1 MPFTSSLIG
10 QEECVTLLNNVIAD
24 PPHLF
29 LSGGYGCG
37 KTTLVNEFLKAYY
50 TPHGIGIKDV
60 EWTLWLSSEQDRGI
74 HCVRQSVAEFARH
87 SSARE
92 GVYRFII
99 VDDADSLPMI
109 SQQALRRPM
118 ETHAH
123 TTRFIFVSR
132 HCGDLIQPLKSRCMH
147 LELEMISPNELV
159 SHFCQKGG
167 FPKLTLAPMAIA
179 IFMSLAQT
187 PTEIKN
193 TCQILCQVYGKAK
206 NEPDGKE
213 PKGRDETNPITSAEI
228 ISLFASPSF
237 SLCLDLLRAYVR
249 KDREK
254 MMRVFLDIWTTGIS
268 YEDFLHELTS
278 SVVQLGILPPNI
290 NQDIHQLILKGWISF
305 AQGKTHSL
313 DLMRLFFQDDET
325 TS

>member
-1 MPFTSSLIG
+1 MTALRIFIQTSRMPFESKLVG
-10 QEECVTLLNNVIAD
+10 QEDAVNLLDTILPD

-29 LSGGYGCG
+29 LSGGYGSG
-37 KTTLVNEFLKAYY
+37 KTTLINEFLKAYY
-50 TPHGIGIKDV
+50 APHGISIKDC

-74 HCVRQSVAEFARH
+74 HCIRQSVAEFVRH
-87 SSARE
+87 SSARA
-92 GVYRFII
+92 GVYRFIV

-118 ETHAH
+118 ETHSH

-132 HCGDLIQPLKSRCMH
+132 HGTDLIQPLKSRCLH
-147 LELEMISPNELV
+147 IELDMISPHILV
-159 SHFCQKGG
+159 KHFCKEIGY
-167 FPKLTLAPMAIA
+167 PTLDISPSAIA

-193 TCQILCQVYGKAK
+193 ICQILCRVYGTKT
-206 NEPDGKE
+206 G
-213 PKGRDETNPITSAEI
+213 PIASEDVI
-228 ISLFASPSF
+228 NLFASPSF
-237 SLCLDLLRAYVR
+237 SLCLELLRAYVK
-249 KDREK
+249 KDRQQ
-254 MMRVFLDIWTTGIS
+254 MMLTFLDIWTTGIS

-278 SVVQLGILPPNI
+278 SVFQLGILPPSI

-313 DLMRLFFQDDET
+313 DLMRLFFIEDSRDAV
-325 TS
+325 

>member
-1 MPFTSSLIG
+1 MPFVSSLVG
-10 QEECVTLLNNVIAD
+10 QEDSVNLLNHILPD

-29 LSGGYGCG
+29 ISGSYGCG
-37 KTTLVNEFLKAYY
+37 KTTLVTEFLKEYY
-50 TPHGIGIKDV
+50 APHGISITDT

-74 HCVRQSVAEFARH
+74 HCVRQSVAEFVRH

-118 ETHAH
+118 ETHSH

-132 HCGDLIQPLKSRCMH
+132 HSTDLIQPLKSRCLH
-147 LELEMISPNELV
+147 IELDVISPFILV
-159 SHFCQKGG
+159 EHFCSAAG
-167 FPKLTLAPMAIA
+167 FPNLKLSPNAVAM
-179 IFMSLAQT
+179 FMSLAQT

-193 TCQILCQVYGKAK
+193 ICQILCKVYG
-206 NEPDGKE
+206 PDRGN
-213 PKGRDETNPITSAEI
+213 DSPITSDEI
-228 ISLFASPSF
+228 LHLFASPSF
-237 SLCLDLLRAYVR
+237 SLCLELLRSYVR
-249 KDREK
+249 KYKDA
-254 MMRVFLDIWTTGIS
+254 MMRLFLEIWTTGIS

-278 SVVQLGILPPNI
+278 SVVQMGILSPSV

-313 DLMRLFFQDDET
+313 DLMRLFFN
-325 TS
+325 

>member
-1 MPFTSSLIG
+1 MALQSSLVG
-10 QEECVTLLNNVIAD
+10 QEECVSLLNQILQD

-29 LSGGYGCG
+29 ISGGYGCG
-37 KTTLVNEFLKAYY
+37 KTTLVNELIHAYY
-50 TPHGIGIKDV
+50 KPHGIPPSDS
-60 EWTLWLSSEQDRGI
+60 EWVLWLSSEQDRGI
-74 HCVRQSVAEFARH
+74 HCVRQSVAEFVRH

-118 ETHAH
+118 ETHSH

-132 HCGDLIQPLKSRCMH
+132 HSTDLIQPLKSRCLH
-147 LELEMISPNELV
+147 LELETISPNVLV
-159 SHFCQKGG
+159 NHFCTKAG
-167 FPKLTLAPMAIA
+167 FPNLSIAPAAIA

-193 TCQILCQVYGKAK
+193 ICQILCQVYGTRC
-206 NEPDGKE
+206 DQ
-213 PKGRDETNPITSAEI
+213 ITSKEI
-228 ISLFASPSF
+228 VNLFASPSF
-237 SLCLDLLRAYVR
+237 SLCLDLLRAYVA
-249 KDREK
+249 KDKAK

-278 SVVQLGILPPNI
+278 SVIQMGILPPSI
-290 NQDIHQLILKGWISF
+290 NQNIHQLILKGWISF

-313 DLMRLFFQDDET
+313 DLMRLFFSEDVG
-325 TS
+325 SSFASSN

>member
-1 MPFTSSLIG
+1 MAFTTSLVG
-10 QEECVTLLNNVIAD
+10 QEECVELLNNVLAD

-29 LSGGYGCG
+29 ISGGYGCG
-37 KTTLVNEFLKAYY
+37 KTTIINEFLKAYY
-50 TPHGIGIKDV
+50 SPHGINTRDS

-92 GVYRFII
+92 GVYRFIV

-132 HCGDLIQPLKSRCMH
+132 HLTDLIQPLKSRCMH
-147 LELEMISPNELV
+147 IELNMISPTVLV
-159 SHFCQKGG
+159 KHFCEKAGYSE
-167 FPKLTLAPMAIA
+167 LSVAPSAIA

-193 TCQILCQVYGKAK
+193 ICQVLCKVYK
-206 NEPDGKE
+206 NKPNE
-213 PKGRDETNPITSAEI
+213 NITSNQI
-228 ISLFASPSF
+228 IKLFASPSF

-249 KDREK
+249 KDKAK
-254 MMRVFLDIWTTGIS
+254 MINIFLDIWTTGIS
-268 YEDFLHELTS
+268 YEDFLHELVS
-278 SVVQLGILPPNI
+278 SIIQLGVLPPDI

-313 DLMRLFFQDDET
+313 DLMRLFFSEDDL

>member
-1 MPFTSSLIG
+1 MSFTSSLVG
-10 QEECVTLLNNVIAD
+10 QEECVTLLNNVLAD

-29 LSGGYGCG
+29 LSGGYGSG
-37 KTTLVNEFLKAYY
+37 KTTLINEFLRAYY
-50 TPHGIGIKDV
+50 GPHGIGIKDV

-132 HCGDLIQPLKSRCMH
+132 HCSDLIQPLKSRCMH
-147 LELEMISPNELV
+147 LELEMIAPNVLV
-159 SHFCQKGG
+159 SHFCEKAG

-179 IFMSLAQT
+179 IFMSLAHT

-193 TCQILCQVYGKAK
+193 ICQILCQVYGK
-206 NEPDGKE
+206 DH
-213 PKGRDETNPITSAEI
+213 DETTPISSTQI
-228 ISLFASPSF
+228 VNLFASPSF
-237 SLCLDLLRAYVR
+237 SLCLDLLRFYVR
-249 KDREK
+249 KDKEK

-278 SVVQLGILPPNI
+278 SVVQLGILPPHI

-313 DLMRLFFQDDET
+313 DLMRLFFQEDVP
-325 TS
+325 SN

>member
-1 MPFTSSLIG
+1 MTFQTTLVG
-10 QEECVTLLNNVIAD
+10 QNGPTQIFQEIIKD

-29 LSGGYGCG
+29 VSGSYGCG
-37 KTTLVNEFLKAYY
+37 KTTIVNEFMRAYY
-50 TPHGIGIKDV
+50 APHGINPKDP
-60 EWTLWLSSEQDRGI
+60 EWALWLSSEQDRGI
-74 HCVRQSVAEFARH
+74 HCVRQSVAEFVRH

-118 ETHAH
+118 ETHSH

-132 HCGDLIQPLKSRCMH
+132 HSTDLIQPLKSRC
-147 LELEMISPNELV
+147 LQIELDLV
-159 SHFCQKGG
+159 SPIVLAKHFCERAG
-167 FPKLTLAPMAIA
+167 FPNINISQSSIV

-193 TCQILCQVYGKAK
+193 VCEIICRVYGGSP
-206 NEPDGKE
+206 EPRE
-213 PKGRDETNPITSAEI
+213 ITSDEI
-228 ISLFASPSF
+228 INLFASPSF
-237 SLCLDLLRAYVR
+237 SLCMELLRAYVR
-249 KDREK
+249 KDRDT

-278 SVVQLGILPPNI
+278 SVMQMGVLLPKTS
-290 NQDIHQLILKGWISF
+290 QDIHQLILNGWISF

-313 DLMRLFFQDDET
+313 DLMRLFFTEDAP

>member
-1 MPFTSSLIG
+1 MPFESTLVG
-10 QEECVTLLNNVIAD
+10 QEDSVSLLNHILQD

-29 LSGGYGCG
+29 ISGGYGCG
-37 KTTLVNEFLKAYY
+37 KTTIINEFLKAYY
-50 TPHGIGIKDV
+50 DPHGIGTRDH

-74 HCVRQSVAEFARH
+74 HCIRQSVAEFVRH

-118 ETHAH
+118 ETHSH

-132 HCGDLIQPLKSRCMH
+132 HGTDLIQPLKSRCLH
-147 LELEMISPNELV
+147 VELDMISPQILV
-159 SHFCQKGG
+159 SHFCAKAG
-167 FPKLTLAPMAIA
+167 FPDVNISPSAIA

-193 TCQILCQVYGKAK
+193 ICQIICRIYGNK
-206 NEPDGKE
+206 KE
-213 PKGRDETNPITSAEI
+213 AITTQYI

-237 SLCLDLLRAYVR
+237 SLCLELLRAYVR

-278 SVVQLGILPPNI
+278 SVIQMGILPPNI

-313 DLMRLFFQDDET
+313 DLMRLFFTEELSQNT
-325 TS
+325 VGYGT